1 MILEIRMFGDPVLR
15 EKCAPVDGIDDDLRK
30 LAADMQETMYEA
42 EGIGLA
48 APQVGVPIRL
58 FVYDVRDPDIPPG
71 VLVNPEIVEAEGTVK
86 EEEGCL
92 SIPGLAEIVE
102 RSESIVARGLDLDGE
117 PVEIRAEGM
126 LSRCI
131 QHEKDHLDGML
142 FLDRVSPLKR
152 KILLGKWRKRD
163 RD

>member
-1 MILEIRMFGDPVLR
+1 MILKIRVLGDPVLR
-15 EKCAPVDGIDDDLRK
+15 EKCAAVEEIDDDLRR
-30 LAADMQETMYEA
+30 LAEDMQETMYEA
-42 EGIGLA
+42 DGIGLA

-58 FVYDVRDPDIPPG
+58 FVYDVREPDVAPG
-71 VLVNPEIVEAEGTVK
+71 VLVNPEIVEEAGRVK

-92 SIPGLAEIVE
+92 SVPGLAEMVE
-102 RSESIVARGLDLDGE
+102 RSDRIVARGLNLEGE
-117 PVEIRAEGM
+117 PIEIEARGT

-131 QHEKDHLDGML
+131 QHETDHLDGVL

-152 KILLGKWRKRD
+152 KILLGQWRKRD